1 MSRNPSVIILTAH
14 KRFACFIL
22 HSAAHFSFSLLR
34 KIFENLN
41 ISEIVYYKSCQNI
54 SERMFQ
60 QLFSCCKCDDEGILH
75 MRKIEISRFHQMS
88 THFELMSECVSN
100 HNLIWTAENCGAHNF
115 LWSISRMSWWKR
127 ISLDFNWCWSRCM
140 LLIIWK
146 ELGNAW
152 HEKLFIIKHLKHLML
167 LCVFFSSQ
175 LNKYQTELHGIAV
188 SLNIYLTVSWL
199 RVSRSFVAK
208 GLMST
213 SQFSIILHAQSDNGN
228 ALSNSE
234 RNWVYNEWEFENL
247 SHSAVIIPS
256 SQFNLINR
264 DRVNGLSL
272 WLTWQKCERFFFIS
286 FIRQREFRTRK
297 IYVGHC
303 DNQNR
308 VDVKYVKSEK

>member
-1 MSRNPSVIILTAH
+1 
-14 KRFACFIL
+14 
-22 HSAAHFSFSLLR
+22 
-34 KIFENLN
+34 
-41 ISEIVYYKSCQNI
+41 
-54 SERMFQ
+54 
-60 QLFSCCKCDDEGILH
+60 
-75 MRKIEISRFHQMS
+75 
-88 THFELMSECVSN
+88 
-100 HNLIWTAENCGAHNF
+100 
-115 LWSISRMSWWKR
+115 
-127 ISLDFNWCWSRCM
+127 M

-175 LNKYQTELHGIAV
+175 LNKYQNELHGIAV

-272 WLTWQKCERFFFIS
+272 WLTWQKCERFFLFHLFDNASLGHEKSMSVTVI
-286 FIRQREFRTRK
+286 IRIELMWNMW
-297 IYVGHC
+297 
-303 DNQNR
+303 NQKNR
-308 VDVKYVKSEK
+308 L